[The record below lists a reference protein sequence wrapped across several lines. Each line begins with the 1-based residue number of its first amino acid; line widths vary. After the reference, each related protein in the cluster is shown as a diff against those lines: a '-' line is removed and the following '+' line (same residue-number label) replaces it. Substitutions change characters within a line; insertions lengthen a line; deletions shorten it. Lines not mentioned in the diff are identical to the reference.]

1 MMAAGSH
8 AAQQIAMKRSRFSR
22 RVKQTPATEDLIRI
36 ATQLSLS
43 GSRLEDAFWERRLA
57 GAIDHLLADR
67 DEGALNAA
75 LDHLYGVGGRAYDE
89 LADMVE
95 HCAESRHHA
104 TAGTVGEQDV
114 LLIAAPVLAWSRFS
128 IPSGTIAPEV
138 LANLRVQLQAHVL
151 AENVRFGLADF
162 FFSPDQLPQSYSDT
176 ASLAE
181 KLGKAAIHG
190 RDVRLDVGQMPET
203 MNFLSDTR
211 YLIGAVCAPAGA
223 PLFRWQEEDG
233 NRSDAHRQW
242 RTQGGEALLPLLP
255 ACAVEPLLPQ
265 AFHAAVREA
274 DRASRPYSLRSAVA
288 FLQTTLNVPAG
299 NLRAVVAPYYD
310 RQIEEFRIGF
320 TLGDA
325 VEVVHGVVWP
335 LLENED
341 EAAEL
346 PGQIENVLREAGLR
360 EVLVLDHRFPLEYCD
375 DCGAPLYPN
384 PEGEPV
390 HAELPES
397 EEEAAPRHLH

>member
-1 MMAAGSH
+1 
-8 AAQQIAMKRSRFSR
+8 MKRSRFSR
-22 RVKQTPATEDLIRI
+22 RTKQTPATEELVKLS
-36 ATQLSLS
+36 THLSLS
-43 GSRLEDAFWERRLA
+43 GSQLEDAFWEHRLA
-57 GAIDHLLADR
+57 AAVDRILEER

-95 HCAESRHHA
+95 HRAETRRHEM
-104 TAGTVGEQDV
+104 AGGTDGLDV
-114 LLIAAPVLAWSRFS
+114 LMIAAPVLAWSRYT
-128 IPSGTIAPEV
+128 IPAGQIPNDI
-138 LANLRVQLQAHVL
+138 LATLRVQLQAHVL
-151 AENVRFGLADF
+151 ADGVRLGLADF
-162 FFSPDQLPQSYSDT
+162 FYSPDQLPQSYCDT
-176 ASLAE
+176 AALAE
-181 KLGKAAIHG
+181 KIGKMAMHG
-190 RDVRLDVGQMPET
+190 RDLKIDPAQQPET

-211 YLIGAVCAPAGA
+211 YVIGVICAPAGG

-233 NRSDAHRQW
+233 SRNDALKHW
-242 RTQGGEALLPLLP
+242 RAQGGEALRPLLP
-255 ACAVEPLLPQ
+255 ACAIEPLLPQ
-265 AFHAAVREA
+265 PFHAAVREA

-288 FLQTTLNVPAG
+288 FLQTTLNIPAG

-310 RQIEEFRIGF
+310 RQLEEFRVGF

-325 VEVVHGVVWP
+325 AEVVHGVVWP

-384 PEGEPV
+384 PDGEPV
-390 HAELPES
+390 HAELPEQ
-397 EEEAAPRHLH
+397 EEEAVPRHLH

>member
-1 MMAAGSH
+1 
-8 AAQQIAMKRSRFSR
+8 MKRSRFSR
-22 RVKQTPATEDLIRI
+22 RTKQTPATEDLIRL
-36 ATQLSLS
+36 ASQLSLS

-57 GAIDHLLADR
+57 GVIDRLLADK
-67 DEGALNAA
+67 DEAALNAA

-95 HCAESRHHA
+95 HCAESRHHEI
-104 TAGTVGEQDV
+104 AGVAGGQDV
-114 LLIAAPVLAWSRFS
+114 LLIAAPVLAWSRYA
-128 IPSGTIAPEV
+128 IPSGSISPDV
-138 LANLRVQLQAHVL
+138 LATLRVQLQAHVL
-151 AENVRFGLADF
+151 ADNVRFGLADF
-162 FFSPDQLPQSYSDT
+162 FFSPDQLPQSYCDT
-176 ASLAE
+176 AALAE
-181 KLGKAAIHG
+181 KLGKAALHG
-190 RDVRLDVGQMPET
+190 RDLKLDAAQMPET

-211 YLIGAVCAPAGA
+211 YLIGVVCAPAGA

-233 NRSDAHRQW
+233 NRSDALKQW
-242 RTQGGEALLPLLP
+242 RAQGGEAVLPLLP
-255 ACAVEPLLPQ
+255 ACATEPLLPQ
-265 AFHAAVREA
+265 SFHAAVREA

-288 FLQTTLNVPAG
+288 FLQTVLSVSVG

-310 RQIEEFRIGF
+310 RQLEEFRIGF
-320 TLGDA
+320 TLGDTS
-325 VEVVHGVVWP
+325 EVVHGVVWP

-346 PGQIENVLREAGLR
+346 PGQIESVLREAGLR
-360 EVLVLDHRFPLEYCD
+360 DVLVLDHRFPLEYCD

-390 HAELPES
+390 HAELPEQ

>member
-1 MMAAGSH
+1 
-8 AAQQIAMKRSRFSR
+8 MKRTRFSR
-22 RVKQTPATEDLIRI
+22 RAKQTPDTEELIRL

-43 GSRLEDAFWERRLA
+43 GSRVEDVFWERRLA
-57 GAIDHLLADR
+57 GIIERLLESN
-67 DEGALNAA
+67 DEAALNAA
-75 LDHLYGVGGRAYDE
+75 LDHLYGAGGRAYDE

-95 HCAESRHHA
+95 SCAEYRHLPS
-104 TAGTVGEQDV
+104 AGAAGGQDA
-114 LLIAAPVLAWSRFS
+114 LLFTAPVLSWSRYA
-128 IPSGTIAPEV
+128 IPAGPIAPEV

-151 AENVRFGLADF
+151 AADVRFGLADF
-162 FFSPDQLPQSYSDT
+162 FYSPDQLPQSYCET
-176 ASLAE
+176 AALAE
-181 KLGKAAIHG
+181 KLTKAALHG
-190 RDVRLDVGQMPET
+190 RDLALDPAQMAET

-211 YLIGAVCAPAGA
+211 YLIGVVSAPVGA
-223 PLFRWQEEDG
+223 PLFRWQEKDG
-233 NRSDAHRQW
+233 NRTEAHKQW
-242 RTQGGEALLPLLP
+242 RAQGGEALRPLLP
-255 ACAVEPLLPQ
+255 ACAFEPLLPQ
-265 AFHAAVREA
+265 PFHAAVREA

-288 FLQTTLNVPAG
+288 FLQTTLNVSAG

-320 TLGDA
+320 TLDDS

-335 LLENED
+335 LLESED
-341 EAAEL
+341 ETSDL
-346 PGQIENVLREAGLR
+346 PAQIEAVLREVGVR

-390 HAELPES
+390 HAELPEQ

>member
-1 MMAAGSH
+1 MLLPLTTFPL
-8 AAQQIAMKRSRFSR
+8 AMKRSRFSR
-22 RVKQTPATEDLIRI
+22 RTKQTPDTEELIRL

-43 GSRLEDAFWERRLA
+43 GSRLEDVFWERRLA
-57 GAIDHLLADR
+57 ATIDRLLRGQDEAAI
-67 DEGALNAA
+67 NAA
-75 LDHLYGVGGRAYDE
+75 LDHLYGAGGRAYDE

-95 HCAESRHHA
+95 NCAESRHHA
-104 TAGTVGEQDV
+104 MAGAGQDV
-114 LLIAAPVLAWSRFS
+114 LLFAAPVLAWSRYA
-128 IPSGTIAPEV
+128 IPSGPIASDV
-138 LANLRVQLQAHVL
+138 LSMLRVQLQAHVF
-151 AENVRFGLADF
+151 ANDVRFGLADY
-162 FFSPDQLPQSYSDT
+162 FFSPDQLPQSYSET
-176 ASLAE
+176 ATLAE
-181 KLGKAAIHG
+181 KLGKAALHG
-190 RDVRLDVGQMPET
+190 RDLKLDAAQMAET

-211 YLIGAVCAPAGA
+211 YLIGVVCAPAGT

-233 NRSDAHRQW
+233 SRNEALKQW
-242 RTQGGEALLPLLP
+242 RAQGGEALRTLLP
-255 ACAVEPLLPQ
+255 ACAIEPLLPQ
-265 AFHAAVREA
+265 SFHAAIREA

-288 FLQTTLNVPAG
+288 FLQTTLNVPAA

-320 TLGDA
+320 TLGEA

-346 PGQIENVLREAGLR
+346 PGQIEAVLREAGIR

-390 HAELPES
+390 HAELPEQ
-397 EEEAAPRHLH
+397 EEEAIPRHLH

>member
-1 MMAAGSH
+1 
-8 AAQQIAMKRSRFSR
+8 MKRSRFSR
-22 RVKQTPATEDLIRI
+22 RTKQTPDTDELIRL

-43 GSRLEDAFWERRLA
+43 GSRLEDDFWERRLA
-57 GAIDHLLADR
+57 VLIDRLLAGN
-67 DEGALNAA
+67 DESALNAA
-75 LDHLYGVGGRAYDE
+75 LDHLYGAGGRAYDE

-95 HCAESRHHA
+95 SCAECGHHA
-104 TAGTVGEQDV
+104 MAGTGPDQDV
-114 LLIAAPVLAWSRFS
+114 LLFSAPVLAWSRYA
-128 IPSGTIAPEV
+128 IPAGPIAPEV

-151 AENVRFGLADF
+151 AADVRFGLADF
-162 FFSPDQLPQSYSDT
+162 FYSPDQLPQSYSDT
-176 ASLAE
+176 AALTE
-181 KLGKAAIHG
+181 KLTKAALHG
-190 RDVRLDVGQMPET
+190 RDLKLDAGQMAET

-211 YLIGAVCAPAGA
+211 YLIGVVCAPTGA

-233 NRSDAHRQW
+233 NRTDAHKQW
-242 RTQGGEALLPLLP
+242 RGQGGEALRPLLP
-255 ACAVEPLLPQ
+255 ACALEPLLPQ
-265 AFHAAVREA
+265 SFHAAVREA

-288 FLQTTLNVPAG
+288 FLQTTLNVSAA

-320 TLGDA
+320 TLGEA

-335 LLENED
+335 LLENEE
-341 EAAEL
+341 EAAET
-346 PGQIENVLREAGLR
+346 PAQIEAVLREAGVH

-384 PEGEPV
+384 PDGEPV
-390 HAELPES
+390 HAELPEQ